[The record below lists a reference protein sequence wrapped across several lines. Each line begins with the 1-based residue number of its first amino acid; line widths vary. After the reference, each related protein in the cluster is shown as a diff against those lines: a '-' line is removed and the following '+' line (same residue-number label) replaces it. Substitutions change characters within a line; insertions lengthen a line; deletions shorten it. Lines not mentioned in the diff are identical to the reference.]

1 MSDDNEVSQSKLD
14 PNANVEV
21 SEITSETST
30 NTDESNC
37 TNNSLNIEN
46 LKPFLKNIRKE
57 MQKSN
62 QVLQKFDRLSSG
74 NPKLKSLHSGF
85 TKLRQIEFH
94 NSSEIETNCFPGFHK
109 LKKCL
114 EYYKEV
120 VATEQP
126 TQVEM
131 EKIITIISEI
141 EGRVKIMFDNLS

>member
-1 MSDDNEVSQSKLD
+1 MPNDTEDSESTLD
-14 PNANVEV
+14 SNANVEV
-21 SEITSETST
+21 SEIKSETST

-37 TNNSLNIEN
+37 TSNSFNIDN
-46 LKPFLKNIRKE
+46 LKPFLRNVRKE

-85 TKLRQIEFH
+85 AKLRQIEFH
-94 NSSEIETNCFPGFHK
+94 NSSDIETNCFPGFHK
-109 LKKCL
+109 LEKCL
-114 EYYKEV
+114 EYYKKV

-131 EKIITIISEI
+131 EKIIAIISEI
-141 EGRVKIMFDNLS
+141 EGRIKIMFDHLS